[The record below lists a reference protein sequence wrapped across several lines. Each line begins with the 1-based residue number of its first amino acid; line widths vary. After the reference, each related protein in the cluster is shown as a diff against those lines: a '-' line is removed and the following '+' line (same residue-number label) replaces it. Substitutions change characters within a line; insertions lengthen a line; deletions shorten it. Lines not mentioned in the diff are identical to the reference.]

1 MGNIRESARKYT
13 LKVLT
18 KIFRKPYNDLTEG
31 FVELRDQQA
40 NDYVRDQIHQAKNG
54 LMVSKWGTTELGTVC
69 SLCTYNWF
77 YILFYLGGGCFCGGL
92 LDRCCTQLL
101 FLQK

>member
-1 MGNIRESARKYT
+1 MCISRLPERKYGKMGNIRESARKYT

-69 SLCTYNWF
+69 SL
-77 YILFYLGGGCFCGGL
+77 LS
-92 LDRCCTQLL
+92 DD
-101 FLQK
+101 

>member
-31 FVELRDQQA
+31 FVELRDQQKA
-40 NDYVRDQIHQAKNG
+40 GR
-54 LMVSKWGTTELGTVC
+54 MP
-69 SLCTYNWF
+69 
-77 YILFYLGGGCFCGGL
+77 
-92 LDRCCTQLL
+92 
-101 FLQK
+101 